1 MLCMAFFGERVS
13 FDWKGWTMK
22 KKISRNIL
30 KNAGTIDRVI
40 LEENV
45 PGSQMYDIFP
55 SDVIFDDNIFTRNF
69 DEP

>member
-1 MLCMAFFGERVS
+1 
-13 FDWKGWTMK
+13 MK

-30 KNAGTIDRVI
+30 KNEGTIDSVI

-45 PGSQMYDIFP
+45 PGSQMNEIFP
-55 SDVIFDDNIFTRNF
+55 SDANFVDNKFTRNF

>member
-1 MLCMAFFGERVS
+1 
-13 FDWKGWTMK
+13 MK

>member
-13 FDWKGWTMK
+13 LGWKGWTIK
-22 KKISRNIL
+22 KKMSRNIL
-30 KNAGTIDRVI
+30 KKLGTIDSVI

-45 PGSQMYDIFP
+45 PGSQMNDIFP
-55 SDVIFDDNIFTRNF
+55 SHLIFVDNKFTRNF